1 MAKALLAIILQN
13 INVSTQH
20 VDTLNLHN
28 ALSQLYL
35 NNAGEKNQRP
45 QWGILQIVELKRLAN
60 I

>member
-45 QWGILQIVELKRLAN
+45 RWGILQIVELKRLAN